1 MEMQLLCGYPDTPDK
16 NPNHAMFRLPNGLKV
31 RPIQICGGTPGK
43 AATVTAFAD
52 VHLNFCDETDRE
64 EANPSI
70 LSTPEMDG
78 GRCGC
83 SRFAERYGSCCRLRS
98 DGAHR

>member
-52 VHLNFCDETDRE
+52 VHLTFCAET
-64 EANPSI
+64 
-70 LSTPEMDG
+70 DG